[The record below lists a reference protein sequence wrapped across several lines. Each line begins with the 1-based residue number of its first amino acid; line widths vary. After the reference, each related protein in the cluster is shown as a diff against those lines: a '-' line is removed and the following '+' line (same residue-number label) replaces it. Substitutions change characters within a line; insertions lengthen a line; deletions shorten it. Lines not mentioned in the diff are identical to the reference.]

1 MQGVLELGKQ
11 LNEKIKDSEVYKTYI
26 SSKEKLTEHTDLL
39 RGYNE
44 FRRRNYEIQNN
55 PELDN
60 PFDEIRALSLEYDD
74 LMHDTIVNDFIRAES
89 EMCLMMRQV
98 YEELA
103 KDLDFDI
110 G

>member
-1 MQGVLELGKQ
+1 MQGVLELSRQ
-11 LNEKIKDSEVYKTYI
+11 LNDEIKRSGVYEEYI
-26 SSKEKLTEHTDLL
+26 ASKEKLVEHTELL

-55 PELDN
+55 PESDN
-60 PFDEIRALSLEYDD
+60 PFDEIMNLSIEYDE
-74 LMHDTIVNDFIRAES
+74 LLHETIVNDFIIAES
-89 EMCLMMRQV
+89 KMCLMMRQV

-103 KDLDFDI
+103 KDLDFDM